1 MRASRG
7 FTLIEVMIA
16 VAVIAILTAIAFPS
30 YQAHTRKAARAA
42 AQAAMMQIADRQA
55 QYLLDA
61 RSYAAGSTALTDL
74 SFTTPTEVQG
84 KYNIQ
89 ITADTTAGA
98 PPNYTITATPV
109 SGTNQE
115 QDGVLTLT
123 NTGVKTRAGNVGW

>member
-1 MRASRG
+1 MRGLRG
-7 FTLIEVMIA
+7 FTVVELLIAM
-16 VAVIAILTAIAFPS
+16 AVIAILTAIAFPS

-42 AQAAMMQIADRQA
+42 AQAAIMQIADREA

-61 RSYAAGSTALTDL
+61 RSYATGSTALADL
-74 SFTTPTEVQG
+74 SFTVPTDVQG

-89 ITADTTAGA
+89 ITADTTPGA

-109 SGTNQE
+109 SGTNQQ